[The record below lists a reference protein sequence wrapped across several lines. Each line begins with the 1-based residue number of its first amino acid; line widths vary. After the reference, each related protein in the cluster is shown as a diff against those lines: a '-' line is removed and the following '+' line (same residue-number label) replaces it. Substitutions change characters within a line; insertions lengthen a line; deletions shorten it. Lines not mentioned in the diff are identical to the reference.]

1 MDFAA
6 QDEVRGL
13 GRNVVERVVGVD
25 EAPVFRRGA
34 VVVEGVV
41 CLEGGGVEIEPL
53 AFTAVEVLIKGKF
66 TYV

>member
-6 QDEVRGL
+6 QNEVRGV
-13 GRNVVERVVGVD
+13 GRDVVERVVGVD
-25 EAPVFRRGA
+25 EAPIFGRGA

-41 CLEGGGVEIEPL
+41 CLGGGGVEIEPL
-53 AFTAVEVLIKGKF
+53 AFAAVEVLMNGKF